1 MRDQTVLIFSVFFFR
16 FFFQSSFLGI
26 REFVCVSTQSSMLAD
41 VQLLVCRALFQG
53 SLSRTHAHTYTG
65 GMYKE
70 APGGNITTT
79 LLCSPETARAALVST
94 AWSGAFRDC
103 LKACLAV
110 EAATLWQTAIA
121 GGLDMCDLDKYP
133 ATSRHAVPTVT
144 RQRHA
149 LWLEDEYIL
158 GVMLT
163 RRWNKVEGHHHLC
176 TQYNVPPEN
185 HAHEGQPV
193 WNFQVPERLDI
204 IPQVCWDDPTEL
216 AEDQLAERTLWQNE
230 QTALLLQWL
239 AGQHETVR
247 G

>member
-1 MRDQTVLIFSVFFFR
+1 VLFLGFLFFR
-16 FFFQSSFLGI
+16 LFFQSSFLGI
-26 REFVCVSTQSSMLAD
+26 REFVCVSTFSSMLED

-94 AWSGAFRDC
+94 AWSRAFRDC
-103 LKACLAV
+103 LKAGLAV

-133 ATSRHAVPTVT
+133 ATTRHAVPTAT

-149 LWLEDEYIL
+149 LWLGDRYVL

-163 RRWNKVEGHHHLC
+163 RRFADGRHYLH
-176 TQYNVPPEN
+176 TQYNIPPGNHPREN
-185 HAHEGQPV
+185 QSR
-193 WNFQVPERLDI
+193 WNFQVPERLAVV
-204 IPQVCWDDPTEL
+204 PQVCWDDTAEL
-216 AEDQLAERTLWQNE
+216 SEDQLAERTLWRNE

-239 AGQHETVR
+239 AGQHETSEHAD
-247 G
+247 